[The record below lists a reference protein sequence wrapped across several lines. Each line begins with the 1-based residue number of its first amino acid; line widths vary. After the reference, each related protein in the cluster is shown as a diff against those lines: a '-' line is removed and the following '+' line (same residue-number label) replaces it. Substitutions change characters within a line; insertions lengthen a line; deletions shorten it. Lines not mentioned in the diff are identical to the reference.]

1 MSPPPPA
8 PDMFE
13 STIGDWPHPACLPD
27 ETLLAQ
33 CDLTPGRT
41 GGPGGQHRNKVASA
55 VFLTHAPTGTKAHA
69 DERRSAVENK
79 RVALRRLRLLL
90 AIHVRVNVP
99 AGPVGSAL
107 WRSRCPPAGGGHIFV
122 NPDHHDYPA
131 ILAEAMDVMAA
142 AAWDPA
148 KAALRLGA
156 TTSQLVKLVSRH
168 RAALEWVNAR
178 RAEFG
183 LRKLIAR

>member
-1 MSPPPPA
+1 
-8 PDMFE
+8 MFE
-13 STIGDWPHPACLPD
+13 STIQDWPHPACTAD
-27 ETLLAQ
+27 EVLLAQ

-55 VFLTHAPTGTKAHA
+55 VFLTHTPTGIKSHA

-90 AIHVRVNVP
+90 AIHERVPVP

-107 WRSRCPPAGGGHIFV
+107 WRSRCPPTGGGHIFV

-131 ILAEAMDVMAA
+131 ILAEAIDVLAA
-142 AAWDPA
+142 AGWDAA
-148 KAALRLGA
+148 KAAVRLGS
-156 TTSQLVKLVSRH
+156 TTTQFVKLVSHH
-168 RAALEWVNAR
+168 RPALEFVNAR
-178 RAEFG
+178 RAEHG
-183 LRKLIAR
+183 MRKLIAR

>member
-1 MSPPPPA
+1 VA
-8 PDMFE
+8 GLE
-13 STIGDWPHPACLPD
+13 STIGDWPHPACLAD
-27 ETLLAQ
+27 EALLAQ

-55 VFLTHAPTGTKAHA
+55 VFITHTPTGTKAHA

-79 RVALRRLRLLL
+79 RVALRRLRLVL
-90 AIHVRVNVP
+90 AIHARVGVP
-99 AGPVGSAL
+99 DGPVGSAL
-107 WRSRCPPAGGGHIFV
+107 WRSRCPPSGAGHIFM

-131 ILAEAMDVMAA
+131 LLAEALDVLAA

-148 KAALRLGA
+148 KAAVRLGCSA
-156 TTSQLVKLVSRH
+156 TQLVKLISHH
-168 RAALEWVNAR
+168 RPAFEFVNER
-178 RAEFG
+178 RGENG